1 MGFGLI
7 PFVGSALAGKA
18 VFDAVKFKPN
28 YDVRQLRIDTVQN
41 NRDEFNRLVDEYAA
55 PITQTIDDLHKK
67 YPELYTDIE
76 AIAAKH
82 KDFVNSAKTKWDID
96 KRSGFKN
103 VFKTAERWEKGPF
116 GSKGGRY
123 YVVVGFTDLYYEQ
136 LNGEITSLTLSA
148 SDKIKDQKAKQQA
161 DRDALLASF
170 DNQVGQIADEITAR
184 KAQISTDIEQTASLT
199 SSNTTLVVMVVGALA
214 ALVAI
219 LFILKKPQ

>member
-1 MGFGLI
+1 MISPNLRE
-7 PFVGSALAGKA
+7 
-18 VFDAVKFKPN
+18 VK
-28 YDVRQLRIDTVQN
+28 IDIVQN

-55 PITQTIDDLHKK
+55 PITQAINDLHTK
-67 YPELYTDIE
+67 YPELYSDIE
-76 AIAAKH
+76 TIAGKH
-82 KDFVNSAKTKWDID
+82 KDFVNLAKARWGVE
-96 KRSGFKN
+96 RNNGFRN
-103 VFKTAERWEKGPF
+103 IFKTAERWEKGPF
-116 GSKGGRY
+116 GTKGGRY
-123 YVVVGFTDLYYEQ
+123 YVVVGFTDLYYGQ
-136 LNGEITSLTLSA
+136 LNEEMEEFISSA
-148 SDKIKDQKAKQQA
+148 SKRVQEQKAKQQA